1 LAAPELERSVVAAL
15 QSLLNDR
22 AALAVTLQAG
32 APTAEIN
39 SLLKAVA
46 ANSLDP
52 PKVAELVARVDLRQ
66 DGMEL
71 SINLETLLPAN
82 SANGSK
88 PWASF
93 TRFVPLQL
101 KRRGFAMR
109 VVIDADDSTRKTD
122 VALLRAVAR
131 GHKWFEELAS
141 GRAAFAREIAA
152 REGVDERFVRRLIPL
167 AFLSPSI
174 VEAIADGRQ
183 PITLTKE
190 ALSRGRLDIPPDW
203 DKQLVAL
210 GFDQTWLN

>member
-1 LAAPELERSVVAAL
+1 
-15 QSLLNDR
+15 
-22 AALAVTLQAG
+22 LQAG
-32 APTAEIN
+32 AATAEIN
-39 SLLKAVA
+39 SLLRGVA
-46 ANSLDP
+46 ANSLDL
-52 PKVAELVARVDLRQ
+52 PKLAELVARVDLRQ

-93 TRFVPLQL
+93 TRFVALQL

-109 VVIDADDSTRKTD
+109 LVIDADASTRKTD

-141 GRAAFAREIAA
+141 GRATIAREIAA

-183 PITLTKE
+183 PVTLTKE
-190 ALSRGRLDIPPDW
+190 ALGRGGLDIPPDW
-203 DKQLVAL
+203 GKQLAAL
-210 GFDQTWLN
+210 GFDPGSVS